1 MPQPKKKKMIQ
12 NRYIVLFLV
21 TLFLSACSNTKYLPE
36 GELLYVGGKVKIED
50 SLLSKSDKKTMKAD
64 LEALLRP
71 KPNRAIL
78 GLKPKLYIYNLAG
91 EPTKEKGFRHWLRT
105 KVGEPPVLF
114 SKVDLEYNA
123 SILQNYVENKGYF
136 KARTE
141 ADSTAKNKR
150 ATADYTVHPNV
161 RYKIKSVTF
170 PTDSTAIDSAVA
182 GTRRGSRLRKG
193 RGYDL
198 NVIKEE
204 RERIDTRLK
213 EKGYYFFNA
222 DFILIQ
228 VDSTVGKHE
237 VDLIVKVKE
246 ETPEQAKKIYTIND
260 IVIYPNYTLAGDTL
274 NKSADVVEKYKD
286 FTIIDPEKMFNP
298 RIFDRSLYFKKG
310 DLYNRTNHNLSLNR
324 LVNLGTFKFVKNQFR
339 ISDTL
344 NNKLDAY
351 YYLTPLPRKSIRFE
365 ILGKT
370 NSANYTGSELSVNWS
385 NRNTFHGAE
394 LLTISAFGGAEVQVS
409 GQNKGY
415 NVYRIGTEANLIWPR
430 IIAPFPF
437 TSSSGFVPRTKA
449 TLGYEFQNRQKLY
462 TLNSFKGSFGYLWKE
477 NVHKEHEL
485 NITQIN
491 YVSPFNVTDE
501 YRQKIANDT
510 LGNSLQ
516 RIIDR
521 QLIFGPTYS
530 FTYTN
535 TMEKRKKNTFYYK
548 GSIELA
554 GNIAGLVTGANA
566 KKDNTAT
573 IFSVPFSQFTKME
586 HDFRHYLRLGR
597 NSQLA
602 SRIIAGVGVPY
613 GNSTEL
619 PYIRQF
625 FIGGTNS
632 IRAFRARAIGPGSF
646 KVETA
651 ANSFLPDQ
659 SGDIKLELNTEYRT
673 KLFSIVQGAVFV
685 DAGNIWL
692 MNKNDSK
699 PGAEFSGRFLN
710 ELAVGTGVGLR
721 FDLSFLVLRTD
732 LAFPLRRPDNPE
744 GSRWV
749 LDQISFGNSSW
760 RKENLVFNLAIGY
773 PF

>member
-1 MPQPKKKKMIQ
+1 M
-12 NRYIVLFLV
+12 
-21 TLFLSACSNTKYLPE
+21 
-36 GELLYVGGKVKIED
+36 
-50 SLLSKSDKKTMKAD
+50 
-64 LEALLRP
+64 
-71 KPNRAIL
+71 
-78 GLKPKLYIYNLAG
+78 
-91 EPTKEKGFRHWLRT
+91 
-105 KVGEPPVLF
+105 
-114 SKVDLEYNA
+114 
-123 SILQNYVENKGYF
+123 
-136 KARTE
+136 
-141 ADSTAKNKR
+141 
-150 ATADYTVHPNV
+150 
-161 RYKIKSVTF
+161 
-170 PTDSTAIDSAVA
+170 
-182 GTRRGSRLRKG
+182 
-193 RGYDL
+193 
-198 NVIKEE
+198 
-204 RERIDTRLK
+204 
-213 EKGYYFFNA
+213 
-222 DFILIQ
+222 
-228 VDSTVGKHE
+228 
-237 VDLIVKVKE
+237 
-246 ETPEQAKKIYTIND
+246 
-260 IVIYPNYTLAGDTL
+260 
-274 NKSADVVEKYKD
+274 
-286 FTIIDPEKMFNP
+286 
-298 RIFDRSLYFKKG
+298 
-310 DLYNRTNHNLSLNR
+310 
-324 LVNLGTFKFVKNQFR
+324 
-339 ISDTL
+339 
-344 NNKLDAY
+344 
-351 YYLTPLPRKSIRFE
+351 
-365 ILGKT
+365 
-370 NSANYTGSELSVNWS
+370 
-385 NRNTFHGAE
+385 
-394 LLTISAFGGAEVQVS
+394 
-409 GQNKGY
+409 
-415 NVYRIGTEANLIWPR
+415 
-430 IIAPFPF
+430 
-437 TSSSGFVPRTKA
+437 
-449 TLGYEFQNRQKLY
+449 
-462 TLNSFKGSFGYLWKE
+462 
-477 NVHKEHEL
+477 
-485 NITQIN
+485 
-491 YVSPFNVTDE
+491 TDE
-501 YRQKIANDT
+501 YRQKIADDT